1 MRSATTAVVTDK
13 PTVSETSLAE
23 RQEII
28 RLTEAGWTAPA
39 IADHLGCSV
48 RTVSRW
54 RSANRGGGA
63 AALAYHSRRPH
74 TPADH
79 TMPQS
84 VIDQI
89 AAIRTAHSGWGA
101 CLIQRQLRLDGVSP
115 LPCRRTVQNWLVRL
129 GSPPVRPAAHKP
141 LGFLQP
147 PPSRDDTLWEAD
159 HKQKGGS
166 AT

>member
-13 PTVSETSLAE
+13 PTVSETSRAD

-28 RLTEAGWTAPA
+28 RLTDQGWTAPA

-54 RSANRGGGA
+54 RRAHRTGGD
-63 AALAYHSRRPH
+63 AALVYHSRQPH
-74 TPADH
+74 TPAEH
-79 TMPQS
+79 ITPQS
-84 VIDQI
+84 VIDQLV
-89 AAIRTAHSGWGA
+89 AIRTAHPGWGA

-115 LPCRRTVQNWLVRL
+115 LPCRRTVQNWLTRL
-129 GSPPVRPAAHKP
+129 GYPSVRPPAHKP
-141 LGFLQP
+141 LGFPQP
-147 PPSRDDTLWEAD
+147 PPSRDDTLWEVD